1 MKTLNIYLP
10 PSRIFIIC
18 VLSFITTFTFAQ
30 EGYFEQGYG
39 GETIEAAYSVYVKQD
54 HSVIMVGFKEITSSN
69 KDIFV
74 IKTDSLGDTIWT
86 RTIGGLNDDEAFAII
101 KDRNGNYVIAGYTS
115 SFGAGGKDVFVASIN
130 DNGSINWQE
139 SYGTLYDETARG
151 IIELPNGSSSGFAI
165 VGTKVISSTEEV
177 SIVLKIGLNGL
188 QHWLTPIGIDGIQ
201 RGNSIALINTIDTV
215 WGSGDSIAICG
226 TVIQTGASNQ
236 VGYIATLGFDGALGS
251 YISYE
256 SLGAS
261 EFNSIA
267 SNGSNIYVAGNVSD
281 FGNNLNGLLL
291 KTNSS
296 GEIVYHNSYGGES
309 EDGFYHLINFAGFM
323 IATGYTQSSGEGNN
337 DLWQCFIEE
346 DGVLHKELR
355 YGGEGSDIGYH
366 SFLRG
371 SDLYS
376 VGYNSSFGITTS
388 GNMYTTRAN
397 IAKWVCNHPNYP
409 DGSMPY
415 PYSWIETVE
424 LDCSMKRVLMVR
436 DMFKGIES
444 NFYICKWCTSYPN
457 QPDVLN
463 TFSIPVTDITNSGNN
478 FNANRYTGIIGN
490 DDNET
495 KLLNFC
501 QKHGIN
507 QLLFYNAAFL
517 FSRTGPDLPNEYVTV
532 TGINVPGLPSSMT
545 IQKYMTYRL
554 NQFITRAKRDYGIEF
569 VGIIAG
575 GNSYTFNNWKFY
587 DNISNF
593 NQVKADFSLYNY
605 SNTGKINTVML
616 EDEFWNDA
624 DKDANG
630 NPYRYVQ
637 STQSNPAVREANFRT
652 YLFDPH
658 LVGLRRML
666 DLPYYD
672 RNIVDVFGYYGY
684 LHRMMWFQ
692 NTTTHKWYHVNDEDW
707 SNSADQPAI
716 LDRVEE
722 IENAAGVKE
731 GFKLSN
737 IFSIYY
743 TTTTATQIYGN
754 GSNPFH
760 RADYAFRT
768 ATFGQTRPINI
779 YPLFSTEAY
788 QRSVDLNKP
797 WQDWAGGNDPD
808 EPFNFLGIWLT
819 ARDNSNITEQRRL
832 IDVENKW
839 MDGYTSN
846 AYYNATGID
855 VGNKKFNGFGYFMYE
870 FMQSISEYNISQVS
884 VNSSFENNFSNNTAN
899 SAAHVPKDENIN
911 PTHFALIGNP
921 CGKCIFHYTTANY
934 REGLS
939 PKHKGEERY
948 LKHANIIPN
957 PHLSGQLAIVFNQP
971 LAFDAQVKVCFTN
984 VVGTTVFQATLTG
997 AQLGQVDVSRLPA
1010 GLYVVTI
1017 TGVDGKAQQIKFIK
1031 Q

>member
-1 MKTLNIYLP
+1 
-10 PSRIFIIC
+10 
-18 VLSFITTFTFAQ
+18 
-30 EGYFEQGYG
+30 
-39 GETIEAAYSVYVKQD
+39 
-54 HSVIMVGFKEITSSN
+54 
-69 KDIFV
+69 
-74 IKTDSLGDTIWT
+74 
-86 RTIGGLNDDEAFAII
+86 
-101 KDRNGNYVIAGYTS
+101 
-115 SFGAGGKDVFVASIN
+115 
-130 DNGSINWQE
+130 
-139 SYGTLYDETARG
+139 LYDETARG

-188 QHWLTPIGIDGIQ
+188 QHWLTPIDSDGIQ

-226 TVIQTGASNQ
+226 TLIQTGASNQ
-236 VGYIATLGFDGALGS
+236 VGYLATLGFDGAIGS

-267 SNGSNIYVAGNVSD
+267 SNGSNIYVAGNISD

-355 YGGEGSDIGYH
+355 YGGVGSDIGYH

-371 SDLYS
+371 SELYS

-463 TFSIPVTDITNSGNN
+463 TFSIPVTDITNSGIN

-532 TGINVPGLPSSMT
+532 TGINIPGLPSSMT

-616 EDEFWNDA
+616 EDEFWRDQ
-624 DKDANG
+624 DKII
-630 NPYRYVQ
+630 R
-637 STQSNPAVREANFRT
+637 STDDEVTREANYRT
-652 YLFDPH
+652 YLFNPH
-658 LVGLRRML
+658 LDGLKRML

-672 RNIVDVFGYYGY
+672 RNIVDVWGYYGNFY
-684 LHRMMWFQ
+684 REMYNPNNQ
-692 NTTTHKWYHVNDEDW
+692 RIADEDW
-707 SNSADQPAI
+707 TSSLYQPTI
-716 LDRVEE
+716 IDRVKE

-737 IFSIYY
+737 VFSIYY
-743 TTTTATQIYGN
+743 TTTTNTQIYGN

-760 RADYAFRT
+760 RSDYAFRT

-779 YPLFSTEAY
+779 YPLFSVEAF
-788 QRSVDLNKP
+788 QRSVELNEP
-797 WQDWAGGNDPD
+797 WQNWSGENDA
-808 EPFNFLGIWLT
+808 NNNNLLGIWLT
-819 ARDNSNITEQRRL
+819 SRDNSLPNEKRRL
-832 IDVENKW
+832 IDAENKW

-855 VGNKKFNGFGYFMYE
+855 IGNKKFNGFGYFMYE
-870 FMQSISEYNISQVS
+870 FMQRISEYNITQVTA
-884 VNSSFENNFSNNTAN
+884 NSSFENNFSNNTAN
-899 SAAHVPKDENIN
+899 SEAHVPKDENIN

-934 REGLS
+934 REGLTPQ
-939 PKHKGEERY
+939 PKEEEIY
-948 LKHANIIPN
+948 LKHAHIVPN
-957 PHLSGQLAIVFNQP
+957 PHQSGKVAIIMSEKPTYGEN
-971 LAFDAQVKVCFTN
+971 FTLIFRN
-984 VVGTTVFQATLTG
+984 SV
-997 AQLGQVDVSRLPA
+997 GQVVHQLTLDKKQLEGIDISILPA
-1010 GLYVVTI
+1010 GVYFISLSSKADNLYEM
-1017 TGVDGKAQQIKFIK
+1017 IKFVK